1 MWLHSALAHLR
12 LLSTRQDGDMLGQF
26 ITSIGLVALA
36 CALAFLAATY
46 VSPEW
51 ADAVRPAFL
60 R

>member
-1 MWLHSALAHLR
+1 MWLQYALAQLR
-12 LLSTRQDGDMLGQF
+12 LLLARQEGDTLGQF
-26 ITSIGLVALA
+26 ITSVGLVALT

-51 ADAVRPAFL
+51 ADSVRPAFL